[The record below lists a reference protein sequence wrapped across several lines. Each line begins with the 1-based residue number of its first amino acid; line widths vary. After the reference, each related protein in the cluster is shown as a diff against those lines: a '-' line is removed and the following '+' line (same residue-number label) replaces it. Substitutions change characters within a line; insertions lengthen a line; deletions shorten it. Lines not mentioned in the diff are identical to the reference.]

1 MAQIYDH
8 NSEELH
14 ALLNNAANHNGATL
28 VIPDLQRPYV
38 WTPNQVSLLV
48 DSLIRGWPFGT
59 LLLWKVEHD
68 EKRNIPSRAF
78 WKIVDKTDDDSG
90 HVLLQGQPPATYQMV
105 LDGQQRVQSLLLASH
120 GDNWGFKLPDKD
132 WGVETGSKSAKGKTN
147 KKHWTLGSL
156 CLDLTKFLEG
166 YASAGEQISAVE
178 FDKALVWA
186 VTDQADGKSKTKTS
200 PYYKRPLIDRF
211 ADENKSNLIRFS
223 RLWDVAGT
231 NRNLKEK
238 NYAEPIAKLLT
249 EHGLPSDQQE
259 QYQTPLAELM
269 TTLRDVKLQK
279 VAFLELRA
287 FDASTM
293 DRDAYDDAIVN
304 IFTRLN
310 TAGRT
315 LSREEIT
322 FAWLKVSWVK
332 EKTSNRL
339 AQQCFK
345 DLQDEMKADGL
356 VLEIDDLVSVV
367 SFIWSVVHNS
377 GKVLTNRDL
386 LQGDII
392 RPMGATLSE
401 SWDLLATSVSNVA
414 RIVKER
420 ELITGKVFGS
430 INALA
435 VFWTAAYQFFRRG
448 DALASGKLEQDSL
461 EKEADKLIH
470 GYLDRWLAASTWA
483 QRWAISSAKV
493 LPAYAQEL
501 ASDEALYTK
510 ASTIAEAAKIHKARL
525 EALLDGVKADAEE
538 HINNR
543 LGVED
548 RGQVSQYFGPLWL
561 WHRLNNDR
569 WNSSKKP
576 LQIGKAKI
584 DIDVDHV
591 VSVKIWDNRG
601 IPDGVLAED
610 ESAGSVIN
618 SLGNCAL
625 LNKSFNIIKSGDAL
639 RTFMNKVHEFKNA
652 PKEIDPWAAK
662 LGITQNLLDGD
673 TSDISQMVKDIL
685 TRDDAIRADLIKF
698 IRGELNRADLTS
710 AGS

>member
-8 NSEELH
+8 HSEELH
-14 ALLNNAANHNGATL
+14 VLRNNAANHNGATL

-105 LDGQQRVQSLLLASH
+105 LDGQQRVQSLLLATH
-120 GDNWGFKLPDKD
+120 GDNWGFKLADKD
-132 WGVETGSKSAKGKTN
+132 WAVETGSKSAKGKTN

-156 CLDLTKFLEG
+156 CLDLKKFLDG
-166 YASAGEQISAVE
+166 YTAAGEQISSVE
-178 FDKALVWA
+178 FDKALIWA
-186 VTDQADGKSKTKTS
+186 VTDQADGKSKAKTS
-200 PYYKRPLIDRF
+200 PHYKRPLVERF

-223 RLWDVAGT
+223 RLWDAAGT
-231 NRNLKEK
+231 NRNFKEK
-238 NYAEPIAKLLT
+238 NYVEPIAKLLT
-249 EHGLPSDQQE
+249 EHGVSSDQQE
-259 QYQTPLAELM
+259 QYQTPLTELM

-287 FDASTM
+287 FDVGTM

-322 FAWLKVSWVK
+322 FAWLKVGWVA
-332 EKTSNRL
+332 EKTSKRS

-345 DLQDEMKADGL
+345 DLQDDQKAGGL
-356 VLEIDDLVSVV
+356 DLDIDELVSAV
-367 SFIWSVVHNS
+367 SFVWSVVHNN
-377 GKVLTNRDL
+377 GRVLTNRDL

-392 RPMGATLSE
+392 RPMGAALSE
-401 SWDLLATSVSNVA
+401 GWRLLAETVSGVTK
-414 RIVKER
+414 IIKER
-420 ELITGKVFGS
+420 ELLAAKIFGS
-430 INALA
+430 VNALA
-435 VFWTAAYQFFRRG
+435 VFWAAVYQFSRRG
-448 DALASGKLEQDSL
+448 VSLAKGKLDQDSL
-461 EKEADKLIH
+461 EKEANKLICA
-470 GYLDRWLAASTWA
+470 YLDRWLAASTWA
-483 QRWAISSAKV
+483 QRWAISSTKV
-493 LPAYAQEL
+493 LPNYAQEL
-501 ASDEALYTK
+501 GSDEASY
-510 ASTIAEAAKIHKARL
+510 AAAGTIASAVTVHKDRL
-525 EALLDGVKADAEE
+525 EALIAGVKADAEG
-538 HINNR
+538 HINSR

-561 WHRLNNDR
+561 WHRLDTDR
-569 WNSSKKP
+569 WNSSKKQ
-576 LQIGKAKI
+576 LQIGKAKV

-591 VSVKIWDNRG
+591 VSVKIWDRRG
-601 IPDGVLAED
+601 IPEGVLCDE

-625 LNKSFNIIKSGDAL
+625 LNKSFNIIKSADSL

-652 PKEIDPWAAK
+652 PQEIDPWAAN
-662 LGITQNLLDGD
+662 LGISKSLLDCD
-673 TSDISQMVKDIL
+673 ASDMAQIVKDVQI
-685 TRDDAIRADLIKF
+685 RDGAIRTDLIKF
-698 IRGELNRADLTS
+698 IRGELSRVDL
-710 AGS
+710 A